1 MTAPA
6 TPIRVLAAE
15 DNEIN
20 QVVLAGLLGHV
31 RPHYALTFVENG
43 ADAIKAWRAG
53 DFALILMDVRM
64 PVMDGREAASAIR
77 AEEAETARPRT
88 PIVALTAEALE
99 GEIDACYAA
108 GMDAHIGKPFEI
120 EALCAAI
127 DKALGDAARGE

>member
-1 MTAPA
+1 MTAPNA
-6 TPIRVLAAE
+6 PIRVLAAE

-20 QVVLAGLLGHV
+20 QVVLGGLLGHV
-31 RPHYALTFVENG
+31 RPHYALTFVANG
-43 ADAIKAWRAG
+43 AEAVEAWRAD

-64 PVMDGREAASAIR
+64 PVMDGREAAVAIR
-77 AEEAETARPRT
+77 AEEAATARART

-99 GEIDACYAA
+99 GEIEACYAA